1 MFLIHLYPEVEILSF
16 TVESE
21 VNLEIFLAFEQMYKR
36 TKELF
41 MKDSTFYYFV
51 KLNAVCMCSVAKLYL
66 TLCNPVYCSTSDS
79 SVLHSLPEFTQIHVD

>member
-1 MFLIHLYPEVEILSF
+1 MKSRKIMFLIHLYPEIEILSF

-41 MKDSTFYYFV
+41 MKDSTFY
-51 KLNAVCMCSVAKLYL
+51 
-66 TLCNPVYCSTSDS
+66 
-79 SVLHSLPEFTQIHVD
+79 

>member
-1 MFLIHLYPEVEILSF
+1 MYLYLHTHIKFFFYCSFRGVSGGRKIMFLIHLYPEIEILSF

-41 MKDSTFYYFV
+41 MKDSTFY
-51 KLNAVCMCSVAKLYL
+51 
-66 TLCNPVYCSTSDS
+66 
-79 SVLHSLPEFTQIHVD
+79 